1 MIPTALLIVTVV
13 IALGFDF
20 TNGFHDTANAVA
32 TSISTRALGP
42 RAAVAMSAL
51 FNLIGALVAIELLHT
66 HVANTIGGLVAPKHG
81 VSLGMII
88 AALIGAI
95 AWNLITWRAGLPS
108 SSSHALIGALIGM
121 GIVAYGIGAVKW
133 GSLVPVVIALV
144 CSPLIGLIL
153 AYLLTAL
160 TLDVFRHAHPS
171 PINRRFRLAKIFLR
185 DLVW

>member
-1 MIPTALLIVTVV
+1 MSGTDVLLIATVV

-42 RAAVAMSAL
+42 RAAVALSAV

-66 HVANTIGGLVAPKHG
+66 HVANTIGGLVAPKQG

-95 AWNLITWRAGLPS
+95 AWNLITWRLGLPS
-108 SSSHALIGALIGM
+108 SSSHALIGALVGM
-121 GIVAYGIGAVKW
+121 GVVAYGFDAIKW
-133 GSLVPVVIALV
+133 GSVVPVVIALV
-144 CSPLIGLIL
+144 ASPLIGLVLSYFFTIAIL
-153 AYLLTAL
+153 NL
-160 TLDVFRHAHPS
+160 FRHSQPR
-171 PINRRFRLAKIFLR
+171 P
-185 DLVW
+185 